1 MNEVREINIKPSC
14 MSEIHGVPKSM
25 SAQLWEKI
33 NYLVG
38 NPFPDGKLKKK
49 LHIKKDVYRL
59 RVGEYRVF
67 YTFGDSWVRLL
78 GIRKRDDQTYGS
90 RIGTLQAESPEYLDA
105 DNDDLDVLLGTQQV
119 SPAFRI
125 NHDPPATPLPKPIT
139 VEWLQ
144 DLKIPPVFFPA
155 LVSCASEE
163 ALLSIQMP
171 SHILERIVDNLFPRP
186 LDEIIQ
192 QPDLVIQ
199 NSADLVRYKNGD
211 LLSFLLKLDEEQ
223 VKLTEWA
230 MKGPTMVKGGAG
242 TGKSTVALYRIKKLL
257 ERPGAVGTESVLFT
271 TYTRAL
277 TKASRQLL
285 DQLLDSEQSGRV
297 RVATC
302 DEIAREI
309 VAAFRKIGP
318 LENAGSSI
326 EALKTVRRTFEP
338 PGPTGF
344 DRRLRAQVLEKLSDR
359 YLLEEFEWIIEGR
372 DLKTLAEYQNAPRP
386 GRGYSFREGVRESIW
401 ELHQAFVAE
410 VANRKFERF
419 SVIRREALAIVRK
432 GSWKRRYDFVL
443 VDEAQDLAPTAL
455 CLMAEMAQSEEGLF
469 FTADDKQ
476 SLYSR
481 NYSWKTTHPR
491 LQFKGRTALL
501 RRNYRSTIE
510 IDRAAFDVLNVPTGN
525 EEDVRSQ
532 SLNSGPMPVL
542 LKGISDDTEGEWVAR
557 FIRQMAQHLRMKL
570 SSAAVLVPN
579 KYIGLEIAEKIAS
592 AGVSAKFFAGRD
604 LDLTADVVKVIT
616 MHSAKGLEFPI
627 VALAGFAAGTTLQ
640 PGLSDGVEGYQ
651 ELLANERKLLYVGM
665 TRAMRGLMVVI
676 TESCQH
682 EVLMALS
689 SENWVV
695 EEVI

>member
-1 MNEVREINIKPSC
+1 MSTVREINIKPSC

-25 SAQLWEKI
+25 STQLWEKI
-33 NYLVG
+33 NYLVAD
-38 NPFPDGKLKKK
+38 PFPDGRLKKK
-49 LHIKKDVYRL
+49 LHIKKDIYRL

-67 YTFGDSWVRLL
+67 YTFGDTWVRLL

-90 RIGTLQAESPEYLDA
+90 KIGALQAETPEHVGD
-105 DNDDLDVLLGTQQV
+105 DNDDLDGLLEA
-119 SPAFRI
+119 PKNIAPFRM
-125 NHDPPATPLPKPIT
+125 NQPPTSTPLPIAIT
-139 VEWLQ
+139 VEWLEA
-144 DLKIPPVFFPA
+144 LKIPPAHFPV
-155 LVSCASEE
+155 LLKCTSEE
-163 ALLSIQMP
+163 SLLAAQVP
-171 SHILERIVDNLFPRP
+171 SYILERIVDNLFPRP
-186 LDEIIQ
+186 LEEIIE
-192 QPDLVIQ
+192 QPDMVIQ
-199 NSADLVRYKNGD
+199 DSADLVRYKNGD

-223 VKLTEWA
+223 ARLTEWA
-230 MKGPTMVKGGAG
+230 LKGPTMVKGGAG

-257 ERPGAVGTESVLFT
+257 ERPGAVGTENVLFT

-277 TKASRQLL
+277 TTASRQLL
-285 DQLLDSEQSGRV
+285 DQLLTAEQFQRV

-309 VAAFRKIGP
+309 VTASRKLGP
-318 LENAGSSI
+318 LENAGAI
-326 EALKTVRRTFEP
+326 NEALKSVRRSFKP

-359 YLLEEFEWIIEGR
+359 YLLEEFVWIIEGR
-372 DLKTLAEYQNAPRP
+372 GLKTLDDYQIAPRP
-386 GRGYSFREGVRESIW
+386 GRGCSLREGVRESIW

-410 VANRKFERF
+410 VARRKFERF
-419 SVIRREALAIVRK
+419 SMIRGEALEIVRK
-432 GSWKRRYDFVL
+432 GSWKKRYDFVL

-455 CLMAEMAQSEEGLF
+455 CLMAEMAQSQEGLF

-491 LQFKGRTALL
+491 LEFKGRTALL
-501 RRNYRSTIE
+501 RRNYRSTVE
-510 IDRAAFDVLNVPTGN
+510 IDRAAFDVLNVSAVDEKDDP
-525 EEDVRSQ
+525 SQ

-542 LKGISDDTEGEWVAR
+542 LKGIADDVEGEWVAR

-579 KYIGLEIAEKIAS
+579 KNIGMQIAEDISS
-592 AGVSAKFFAGRD
+592 AGVPAKFFAGSE
-604 LDLTADVVKVIT
+604 LDLKADAVKVIT
-616 MHSAKGLEFPI
+616 LHSAKGLEFPI
-627 VALAGFAAGTTLQ
+627 VVLAGFTA
-640 PGLSDGVEGYQ
+640 GLSRPPGSTDVDIHQ
-651 ELLANERKLLYVGM
+651 ELLTNERKLLYVGM

-676 TESCQH
+676 TESCRH

-695 EEVI
+695 EEMI

>member
-1 MNEVREINIKPSC
+1 MSAVREINIKPSC

-33 NYLVG
+33 NYLVAD
-38 NPFPDGKLKKK
+38 PFPDGKLKKK
-49 LHIKKDVYRL
+49 LQIKKDIYRL

-90 RIGTLQAESPEYLDA
+90 KIGAMQAEAPEHFGVD
-105 DNDDLDVLLGTQQV
+105 DDDLDVLLGANRKIP
-119 SPAFRI
+119 SFRI
-125 NHDPPATPLPKPIT
+125 NHDPPATHLPKTIT
-139 VEWLQ
+139 VEWLEE
-144 DLKIPPVFFPA
+144 LKIPPAYFPV
-155 LVSCASEE
+155 LISCSSEE
-163 ALLSIQMP
+163 SLLGAKIP

-186 LDEIIQ
+186 LDEIIE

-199 NSADLVRYKNGD
+199 DSADLVRYKNGD

-230 MKGPTMVKGGAG
+230 LKGPTMVKGGAG
-242 TGKSTVALYRIKKLL
+242 TGKSTVALYRIKKLM
-257 ERPGAVGTESVLFT
+257 ERPGAVGTENVLFT

-285 DQLLDSEQSGRV
+285 DQLLTSEQSQRV

-309 VAAFRKIGP
+309 VTACRKIGF
-318 LENAGSSI
+318 LENAGASI

-359 YLLEEFEWIIEGR
+359 YLMEEFEWIIEGR
-372 DLKTLAEYQNAPRP
+372 GLKTLAEYQGAPRP
-386 GRGYSFREGVRESIW
+386 GRGYSLREGVRESIW
-401 ELHQAFVAE
+401 ELHLAFVAE
-410 VANRKFERF
+410 VARRKFERF
-419 SVIRREALAIVRK
+419 SMIRREALEIVRK

-455 CLMAEMAQSEEGLF
+455 CLMAEIAQSEEGLF

-481 NYSWKTTHPR
+481 NYSWKITHPR

-501 RRNYRSTIE
+501 HRNYRSTAE
-510 IDRAAFDVLNVPTGN
+510 IDRAAFDVLNVPANN

-557 FIRQMAQHLRMKL
+557 FIRQMAQHLRMKV

-579 KYIGLEIAEKIAS
+579 KNIGLQIAGNIAS
-592 AGVSAKFFAGRD
+592 AGVAAKFFAGSE
-604 LDLTADVVKVIT
+604 LDLKADVVKVIT
-616 MHSAKGLEFPI
+616 IHSAKGLEFPI
-627 VALAGFAAGTTLQ
+627 VVLAGFAAGTYQQ
-640 PGLSDGVEGYQ
+640 PRLPDDDLYQ
-651 ELLANERKLLYVGM
+651 ELLTNERKLLYVGM

-695 EEVI
+695 EEVT